1 MGDMLLIRHGETEWN
16 RLHKY
21 QGTSDIPL
29 NAKGIEQ
36 AQKAAIDVGLY
47 LKDQGIMSNHG
58 ADANIANDVVLY
70 ASTLSRARMTAEI
83 IGEVIRVDVRLDE
96 RLREI
101 HFGLWEGLTFNE
113 VYEQYREAFDQWYAN
128 PMEHAAHGGETLS
141 EVLVR
146 SKAALAEIR
155 ERHAEATIIVVA
167 HGGVIKTLL
176 HHIRPEYE
184 LWNQQ
189 VAPCS
194 ITNIGVFPGK

>member
-29 NAKGIEQ
+29 NAEGIEQ
-36 AQKAAIDVGLY
+36 AQKAAIDVVEY
-47 LKDQGIMSNHG
+47 LKEQGSNHG
-58 ADANIANDVVLY
+58 TNVSIANDVVLY

-83 IGEVIRVDVRLDE
+83 IGEVIGVDVRLDE

-113 VYEQYREAFDQWYAN
+113 VYEQCREAFDQWYAN

-146 SKAALAEIR
+146 SKAALVEIR
-155 ERHAEATIIVVA
+155 ERHPEATIIVVA

-176 HHIRPEYE
+176 HDIRPEYE